1 MVCPRSTILLSPELL
16 GLQERITNT
25 GIFVLLQNSGF
36 HCHVSTYVHNVL
48 WTYWPPPPSR
58 VPHLLLALQIQI
70 IHGFCFFLF
79 KLPYMRKNMQQFFS
93 WVCDIFS
100 PFLLALLIE
109 QRGFILILPRVHI
122 RCLIF
127 IHLSVTLSYPSSSCP
142 FKNTLVGLSI
152 LYSYIHLE
160 GLQSHLPSYHPS
172 PIPTGSFPPN
182 SPLLYSCHFLR
193 SAFYVRKKCSI
204 WLSESGLF
212 HLT

>member
-1 MVCPRSTILLSPELL
+1 MFQYMYTMNSGYTDPTTLTCSPSPTGPLDPNHSWFLLLSFY
-16 GLQERITNT
+16 I
-25 GIFVLLQNSGF
+25 
-36 HCHVSTYVHNVL
+36 Y
-48 WTYWPPPPSR
+48 
-58 VPHLLLALQIQI
+58 
-70 IHGFCFFLF
+70 
-79 KLPYMRKNMQQFFS
+79 LPYMRKNMQQFTS
-93 WVCDIFS
+93 WVCDTFS